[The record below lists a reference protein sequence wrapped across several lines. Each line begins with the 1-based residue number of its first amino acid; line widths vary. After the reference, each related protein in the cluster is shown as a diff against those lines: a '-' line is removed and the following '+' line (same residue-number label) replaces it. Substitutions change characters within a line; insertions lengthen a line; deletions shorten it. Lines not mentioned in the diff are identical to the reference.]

1 MYHIISQ
8 TQQSTQQCSDH
19 TNDISEWSSDS
30 DDIVPF
36 NEFSDLLIS
45 NPKAN
50 EFVFRTEQ
58 STTSKGQPKVLMDV
72 VSTDDTYETSK
83 PSKCQPKVLMDVV
96 STDDTYET
104 SKPSKCQPKVLMDV
118 ASVKAINQII
128 SEEMASYKENRVVKQ
143 SHVDLT
149 LEWSKTWEKAMKQ
162 QKKKRKKPLTVKE
175 KKKIQCSKRIRKKR
189 ANFYRKYHNVWGSA
203 DLITLHVDDPE
214 LNGDPNLENYVDDFD
229 VNQYL

>member
-58 STTSKGQPKVLMDV
+58 STTSKG
-72 VSTDDTYETSK
+72 
-83 PSKCQPKVLMDVV
+83 QPKVLMDVV

>member
-1 MYHIISQ
+1 MYHIVSQ
-8 TQQSTQQCSDH
+8 TQELSQQCSDH
-19 TNDISEWSSDS
+19 TNDISEWLSDS
-30 DDIVPF
+30 DDIIPF

-50 EFVFRTEQ
+50 EFVFRREQ
-58 STTSKGQPKVLMDV
+58 STTSKAQPKVLMDV
-72 VSTDDTYETSK
+72 VTDKIDETSK
-83 PSKCQPKVLMDVV
+83 RSKR
-96 STDDTYET
+96 
-104 SKPSKCQPKVLMDV
+104 QPKVLMDV
-118 ASVKAINQII
+118 ASVKAINKII
-128 SEEMASYKENRVVKQ
+128 SEEMASYKANRVVKQ

-162 QKKKRKKPLTVKE
+162 QRKKRKKPLSVKE
-175 KKKIQCSKRIRKKR
+175 KKKIQCSKRVRKKR

-214 LNGDPNLENYVDDFD
+214 LNGDPNLDNYVDDFD